1 MPGWLDKAKEA
12 ANKAAEE
19 AKKLAEA
26 AKSADYGAMIDKTKN
41 MAAHAAEEA
50 KKAAG
55 NVMKKDGSMPETQ
68 PDIIPEQDNPQGHA
82 TTGQTP
88 VQTQTTTQAPATA
101 QPSAPQIDV
110 ATVRAKI
117 AQVEQLLHE
126 IKSLLK

>member
-1 MPGWLDKAKEA
+1 MAGWLDKAKEA

-26 AKSADYGAMIDKTKN
+26 AKSADYGAMIDKTKS

-50 KKAAG
+50 KKAA
-55 NVMKKDGSMPETQ
+55 NSVMKKDGSTPETQ
-68 PDIIPEQDNPQGHA
+68 PDIIPEQDNPQA
-82 TTGQTP
+82 PTTTAQTP
-88 VQTQTTTQAPATA
+88 VKPQATTQTQAA
-101 QPSAPQIDV
+101 APQIDV
-110 ATVRAKI
+110 ATIRAKI